1 MRKSKSS
8 GVHIQSII
16 NEGPTVS
23 DPLVIANKF
32 NEFFASIATL
42 ISDDIPPTDRPP
54 DMHPATNATFNT
66 ADNPVTFTEL
76 SNIVANL
83 KCKRSEDLN
92 GLSMFLVKQIFT
104 NISIPLSHI
113 FNLSLSKGYVPSQL
127 KVAKIV
133 PIFKSGD
140 SQSMDNYHPIS
151 LLSAFSKILER
162 VMCARLVTYLES
174 NNIISPNQYGFRKKH
189 STLHPVI
196 HLLNKVTQASNEKK
210 VSLAI
215 FCDLRKAFDTCDHEI
230 LLNKMFS
237 MGIRGAELISCICC
251 TVHNLLISLMCAV
264 LPE

>member
-1 MRKSKSS
+1 
-8 GVHIQSII
+8 
-16 NEGPTVS
+16 
-23 DPLVIANKF
+23 
-32 NEFFASIATL
+32 
-42 ISDDIPPTDRPP
+42 
-54 DMHPATNATFNT
+54 
-66 ADNPVTFTEL
+66 
-76 SNIVANL
+76 
-83 KCKRSEDLN
+83 
-92 GLSMFLVKQIFT
+92 MFLVKQIFT

-140 SQSMDNYHPIS
+140 SQSMDNYRPIS
-151 LLSAFSKILER
+151 LLSVFSKILER

-237 MGIRGAELISCICC
+237 MGIRGAELAWFRSYLKDRSQFVKIGNAESTLL
-251 TVHNLLISLMCAV
+251 TVLKGVPQGSVLGPILFLIYINDLPKCSLLYALLFADDTTLFASANSLEELIKFV
-264 LPE
+264 NVEFKKIVTF